1 MRIES
6 GESSTLVDRVG
17 MRSTAYLPP
26 GELRSTLL
34 IARRGALEALR
45 DRMTLI
51 MSALFSV
58 ILPLFL
64 ALAITPATFIMV
76 SGPNAGHGQAST
88 LAIYLLIVGLLPS
101 ASAVGIASGQFAGER
116 EQGNLQPLLVSP
128 ASNAAIFGGKVL
140 GAIIPAMLF
149 AAIAEV
155 AYLSGVGVAV
165 GFGTLHLVPIT
176 VALAM
181 VGLVPGVTLFAATM
195 ASLIS
200 SRVRSYNAAQQIGSF
215 VLMPLWGALFVS
227 VTRLMDRGS
236 VALIAAV
243 LGLFVVDLVMVRVAS
258 ATWRREEVLAH
269 R

>member
-1 MRIES
+1 MRYDVE
-6 GESSTLVDRVG
+6 GTPRVADRA
-17 MRSTAYLPP
+17 RNHSIAYQPP
-26 GELRSTLL
+26 GDPRSMLL

-51 MSALFSV
+51 MSVLFSV
-58 ILPLFL
+58 VLPLFL
-64 ALAITPATFIMV
+64 ALAVTPATFSML
-76 SGPNAGHGQAST
+76 SGASASQSQEST
-88 LAIYLLIVGLLPS
+88 LAIYLLVVGLLPS

-140 GAIIPAMLF
+140 GAMIPAMFF

-165 GFGTLHLVPIT
+165 GFEALDQVPIA

-181 VGLVPGVTLFAATM
+181 IGLVPAVTLFAATI

-215 VLMPLWGALFVS
+215 VLMPLWGALFVGVS
-227 VTRLMDRGS
+227 RLLDRGIW
-236 VALIAAV
+236 ALLGAVIA
-243 LGLFVVDLVMVRVAS
+243 LFVVDLLLVRVAS
-258 ATWRREEVLAH
+258 ATWRREEVLAQ